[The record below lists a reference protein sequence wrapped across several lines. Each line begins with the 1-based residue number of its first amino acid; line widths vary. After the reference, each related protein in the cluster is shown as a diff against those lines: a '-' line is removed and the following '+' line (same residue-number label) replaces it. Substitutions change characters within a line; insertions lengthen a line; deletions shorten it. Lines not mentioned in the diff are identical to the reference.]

1 MTGTRGNRGKGVG
14 GRTRS
19 IFTECGRCIKGN
31 PDRIQHHLNLHY
43 KVCKECKENG
53 CQSFNIKNLTFNTD
67 NFIHDMKGKG
77 RPQLNDYF
85 KGATSSA
92 VARDDDGNQ
101 VITTGIPAEFCK
113 GMRPSE
119 IHLIEAHERQDI
131 FMDVADYVLKGGGE
145 AVLTQTS
152 KQRRKARQKKRKKE
166 KMKQQQ

>member
-1 MTGTRGNRGKGVG
+1 MSGTRGFRGKGAG

-43 KVCKECKENG
+43 KACQVCKENG
-53 CQSFNIKNLTFNTD
+53 CQSFNMKNVAFNTD

-92 VARDDDGNQ
+92 VMRDDEGNQ

-113 GMRPSE
+113 GMRPSD
-119 IHLIEAHERQDI
+119 IHLMEGCGFTDI
-131 FMDVADYVLKGGGE
+131 ADLFSKSEVEVAS
-145 AVLTQTS
+145 TQTS